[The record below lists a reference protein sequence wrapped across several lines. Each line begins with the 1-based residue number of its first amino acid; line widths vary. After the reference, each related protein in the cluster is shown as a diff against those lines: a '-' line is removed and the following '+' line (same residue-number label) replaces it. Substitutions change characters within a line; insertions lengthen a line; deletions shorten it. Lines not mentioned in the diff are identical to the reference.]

1 MLAPEGRFAAVAA
14 NLGPKPLGFVQ
25 FQMGQTGKLDLFR
38 FVIEDGQEYLFQ
50 RE

>member
-1 MLAPEGRFAAVAA
+1 MAA

-25 FQMGQTGKLDLFR
+25 FQMDQTGKLDRFS

-50 RE
+50 RQ